1 MSPMTLTSALRS
13 AHVRTANEYGS
24 TSHRACP
31 CCVSMVPRS
40 KDAARARRAQRRRET
55 QALRSGRVEY

>member
-1 MSPMTLTSALRS
+1 MAAMTLTSALRA
-13 AHVRTANEYGS
+13 AHVRSASDYGS

-40 KDAARARRAQRRRET
+40 KDAARARRAQRRRENN
-55 QALRSGRVEY
+55 ALRAGREDY